1 MKTLWRVKKLERIQE
16 LIYKNINLLNYK
28 QLKFALDKTKQIE

>member
-1 MKTLWRVKKLERIQE
+1 MKTLWRVKKLKRIQE